1 MDSIERARRKKL
13 KLAEIYGTTEGKIVW
28 MGGNMFIVCQF
39 EPEHKETTV
48 IYTKGRVLEV

>member
-1 MDSIERARRKKL
+1 MDSIERAYHKKL

-28 MGGNMFIVCQF
+28 MGGNRFIVCQF